1 MQQQSILDCIYI
13 RCLKWQIRSN
23 DIMIP
28 HDSSIMYMWTL
39 KRNLLAKATV
49 PKDPGYIDPTCSH
62 MSHDL
67 GTVTIFRLLGL

>member
-1 MQQQSILDCIYI
+1 
-13 RCLKWQIRSN
+13 
-23 DIMIP
+23 MIP

-49 PKDPGYIDPTCSH
+49 PKDPGYIDPTFSH